1 MRRLAIAAAL
11 LLVSAATAG
20 ADPVIDRLASAA
32 AKGRRLDLEIE
43 CTLDGPGVV
52 TVEGTVNGIPV
63 SIHKKLKA
71 GHRTSKLKVDP
82 KKLKMRRL
90 ETGLHFDVTVTI
102 AENGGAE
109 TSQQITAD
117 IPLPC
122 VVLAGFGN
130 ESTPGS
136 MTAFTTALDVTA
148 GGVYTTAGDH
158 PTLVV
163 HEYPSLTASL
173 ATLGKGLERRV
184 RSTLKGTVFGKVD
197 LVGYS
202 YGGLVARSY
211 MAQGGGPTVRRCAFL
226 GTPNKGTPV
235 AYLAVGLS
243 ATGQLDDYLASNPA
257 LADLATQLLS
267 PDAQQALR
275 NMYPTYEW
283 AKMTNPLTQQLMT
296 VPDYFLEQALGDS
309 STPLTALNAIA
320 PPAGVTF
327 DAFFYTSTG
336 VDGMGTVD
344 VVNVSPLL
352 AGGQVDPA
360 QIATGSGD
368 GVVPAHS
375 VWMEHVSAWSSVITQ
390 HDIGAGS
397 HLTMP
402 ADVLNPAF
410 LPVLADLLTQ

>member
-1 MRRLAIAAAL
+1 MRRLAIAAFV
-11 LLVSAATAG
+11 LVASAATAG

-43 CTLDGPGVV
+43 CTLDAPGIV
-52 TVEGTVNGIPV
+52 TVEGTVNGNPV
-63 SIHKKLKA
+63 SIHKKLKP

-90 ETGLHFDVTVTI
+90 GTGLHFDVTVTV
-102 AENGGAE
+102 AEIGGAE

-130 ESTPGS
+130 ENSPGS
-136 MTAFTTALDVTA
+136 MTTFTTALDVAA
-148 GGVYTTAGDH
+148 GGVYTTAADH
-158 PTLVV
+158 PMLVV
-163 HEYPSLTASL
+163 HEYPSLSESL

-211 MAQGGGPTVRRCAFL
+211 LSQGGGETVRRCAFL

-243 ATGQLDDYLASNPA
+243 STGQLDDYLASNPA
-257 LADLATQLLS
+257 LADLAEQLLS

-275 NMYPTYEW
+275 NMYPTYRW
-283 AKMTNPLTQQLMT
+283 AWMQFGPVLIP
-296 VPDYFLEQALGDS
+296 VPKEALESQLGDS
-309 STPLTALNAIA
+309 STPLTALNAIS
-320 PPAGVTF
+320 PPPGVTF

-375 VWMEHVSAWSSVITQ
+375 VWMEDVSAWSSVITQ

-402 ADVLNPAF
+402 ADVANPAF